1 MMMAAV
7 TLLILPILVLYLVA
21 QRWFVEGIAMTGQK
35 G

>member
-1 MMMAAV
+1 MMAAV
-7 TLLILPILVLYLVA
+7 TLSIAPILVMYIVA

>member
-1 MMMAAV
+1 MMAAV
-7 TLLILPILVLYLVA
+7 ALSIAPILVLYVVA